1 MALHLIAFAGSVS
14 PNTDTELPVVSD
26 TVVTQPSATRI
37 RVPGDTPTIDWAY
50 AGSAN
55 LLKAEFQAPSLE
67 VRRMNLRI
75 IPHNHG
81 QISAYYSNALY
92 FKPPADVSFT
102 VTEDLS
108 VVVRQGGSEEENV
121 VVLLQLKTAGPRP
134 AVPAGDVRLLRA
146 TGSETLTEFKWTR
159 VTPVF
164 DKALEPGE
172 YAVIGFIP
180 ISAGMIA
187 ARLIFPG
194 VVYRPGTLGF
204 AADEYDALTHDT
216 DFIDLYR
223 GYEYGR
229 FTHINPCMIECLS
242 QSADTSQIFYFYVV
256 KTA

>member
-1 MALHLIAFAGSVS
+1 MALHLIAFAGSV
-14 PNTDTELPVVSD
+14 PQNTDTELPVVSD

-37 RVPGDTPTIDWAY
+37 RVPADLNTIDFAY
-50 AGSAN
+50 AGSVN

-75 IPHNHG
+75 IPHNRG
-81 QISAYYSNALY
+81 QISPYTSNAAY
-92 FKPPADVSFT
+92 FQPSADVSFV

-108 VVVRQGGSEEENV
+108 VVVRQGGTAAEYV
-121 VVLLQLKTAGPRP
+121 VVLLQLKTAGARP
-134 AVPAGDVRLLRA
+134 AQPTGDVRLLRA
-146 TGSETLTEFKWTR
+146 TGFETLTAYKWTR
-159 VTPVF
+159 VTPIF

-194 VVYRPGTLGF
+194 AVYRPGTLGF
-204 AADEYDALTHDT
+204 AADEQSALVHDI
-216 DFIDLYR
+216 DFISLYR

>member
-26 TVVTQPSATRI
+26 TVITQPSATRI
-37 RVPGDTPTIDWAY
+37 RIPADLNTIDFAY
-50 AGSAN
+50 AGSTN

-75 IPHNHG
+75 IPHNRG
-81 QISAYYSNALY
+81 QIPAFPSNAMY
-92 FKPPADVSFT
+92 DVPPADVSFV

-108 VVVRQGGSEEENV
+108 VIVRQGGAEAENV
-121 VVLLQLKTAGPRP
+121 VVLLQLKTAGARP
-134 AVPAGDVRLLRA
+134 AVPTGDVRLLRA
-146 TGSETLTEFKWTR
+146 TGSETLAPFKWTR
-159 VTPVF
+159 VTPIF

-194 VVYRPGTLGF
+194 AVYRPGTLGF
-204 AADEYDALTHDT
+204 AVDEYGALTHDA
-216 DFIDLYR
+216 DFIPLYR
-223 GYEYGR
+223 DFEYGR

-242 QSADTSQIFYFYVV
+242 QSADTTQVFYFYVV